1 MPLKKSQNDY
11 EFTKFLNWIHDSIVV
26 HKNGDPCVYME
37 IGSYA
42 GESLAGVASVL
53 PEGSYLI
60 VVDLADNPEAEASLQ
75 KVLIDVQEKYKHVV
89 KAFFGDSNNPSI
101 IFEVKKYLNEI
112 KEKDLRVGHPDLVF
126 IDGNHTFKYAYNDY
140 ITWRNHFSFT
150 AFHDIAKEAIVRSS
164 MKHGGIEQACAA
176 HIWLMLTEM
185 IPQYSLGYTPQST
198 LDSRSFGD
206 EQLWWE
212 FIAPDS
218 YQGIG
223 VVKS

>member
-1 MPLKKSQNDY
+1 MSIKKSQNDY
-11 EFTKFLNWIHDSIVV
+11 EFNKFLDWIHKSIVV

-37 IGSYA
+37 VGSYA
-42 GESLAGVASVL
+42 GESLSGVAKVL

-75 KVLIDVQEKYKHVV
+75 KTLIDVQEQYGHVV
-89 KAFFGDSNNPSI
+89 KAFFGDSNDPTI
-101 IFEVKKYLNEI
+101 IFQVEQYLAEI
-112 KEKDLRVGHPDLVF
+112 KEKDNRIGHPDLVF

-140 ITWRNHFSFT
+140 ITWRNHFSYT
-150 AFHDIAKEAIVRSS
+150 AFHDISKLAIKRATEKYGV
-164 MKHGGIEQACAA
+164 EQATAA

-185 IPQYSLGYTPQST
+185 IPQYSLGYNSQET
-198 LDSRSFGD
+198 FGD